1 MQQYTRWLLLIHQEP
16 RWVYLKKKIPTNL
29 ATLSTKD
36 HSLQLIQFL
45 VIYAE
50 PQGQLY
56 FQKKLIILILQIA
69 SGSDDLSVIIW
80 DWEKEKNLLAFNTG
94 HTADVFQVR
103 TLSTMFIIIF
113 RKKILDGYGI
123 FFILILFLFFI
134 QHYFYTPLFPI
145 LFQVLSLKPCYNKF
159 SAGFLPVIIIRRT
172 KFASS
177 HRTNLLK
184 NAAAIQKYN
193 MPSYDIRV
201 LRQDKV
207 EKCRK

>member
-56 FQKKLIILILQIA
+56 FQKKQIILILQIA

-94 HTADVFQVR
+94 HKANVFQVR
-103 TLSTMFIIIF
+103 RLSTMFIIIF

-123 FFILILFLFFI
+123 FLYWFYFSFLYNIIFILHFSLFYSKFWVWNHVTTSF
-134 QHYFYTPLFPI
+134 PLVFC
-145 LFQVLSLKPCYNKF
+145 QS
-159 SAGFLPVIIIRRT
+159 
-172 KFASS
+172 
-177 HRTNLLK
+177 
-184 NAAAIQKYN
+184 
-193 MPSYDIRV
+193 
-201 LRQDKV
+201 
-207 EKCRK
+207 

>member
-16 RWVYLKKKIPTNL
+16 SWVYLKKKIPTNL

-94 HTADVFQVR
+94 HKANVFQVR
-103 TLSTMFIIIF
+103 RLSTMFIIIF
-113 RKKILDGYGI
+113 RKKFLDGY
-123 FFILILFLFFI
+123 FFYTDFISLFYTALFLYSTFPYFIPSSEFETMLQQVFRWFSASHNNSENEIRQLSQNQSVKKRSSHTKI
-134 QHYFYTPLFPI
+134 QHAFIWYSCFET
-145 LFQVLSLKPCYNKF
+145 
-159 SAGFLPVIIIRRT
+159 
-172 KFASS
+172 
-177 HRTNLLK
+177 
-184 NAAAIQKYN
+184 
-193 MPSYDIRV
+193 
-201 LRQDKV
+201 RQG
-207 EKCRK
+207 RKM